1 MRYTTVIDVTEI
13 ADIWRNPNISRLYFY
28 MAMKCGFH
36 DNDRDLI
43 KISLRVLAGQ
53 TGLTLS
59 ACRHAVKVLQAH
71 GLLTIENEKF
81 RVTKFILDKKPTS
94 RTQRN
99 TTSSGV
105 EEMRERQRLQELEK
119 ERLLRE
125 KKELLHAISADECR
139 EIIER
144 LSEKNRSISFR
155 GVVFQPS
162 EIDNIQQWIDFKE
175 KKK

>member
-13 ADIWRNPNISRLYFY
+13 ADIWRNPNISRLYFF

-71 GLLTIENEKF
+71 GLLTIENDKM

-94 RTQRN
+94 RTQKN
-99 TTSSGV
+99 TATSGV

-125 KKELLHAISADECR
+125 KKELLHSISADDCR
-139 EIIER
+139 EIIQR
-144 LSEKNRSISFR
+144 LSEKHRSISYR

-162 EIDNIQQWIDFKE
+162 ETDNIQQWIDFKE